1 MNLKKLEDLLLD
13 LSKDGNYELVDF
25 QVISNTKEV
34 KLIVFIDNGG
44 NITIEDCVKM
54 NNLIDES
61 KDIDN
66 FFENSYILEV
76 SSPGPNRPL
85 KKLDDFQRYIGR
97 KVKIKSISILDDGKN
112 VFTGSI
118 EKISD
123 NDIEINDSGKLYKI
137 NLKDIEKANLNI

>member
-1 MNLKKLEDLLLD
+1 MNLKKLEDLLLN
-13 LSKDGNYELVDF
+13 LSRDGNYELVDF

-44 NITIEDCVKM
+44 NITIDDCVKM
-54 NNLIDES
+54 NDLIDES
-61 KDIDN
+61 KDINN

-76 SSPGPNRPL
+76 SSHGPNRPL
-85 KKLDDFQRYIGR
+85 KKLDDFQRYIGI